1 MPFTFIWCW
10 LRVWVVSYTNSI
22 ASRGIVLNTALAS
35 NIKSAMNA
43 AEVTKI
49 MANTAVKSKTTG
61 APMALSMQQKQ
72 IQVPIV
78 TAIQA
83 YSLSAGESATAAQR
97 ELTIQTMFY
106 AVGLSC
112 GIGSL
117 YSIPMS
123 NVESGDAMHTDM
135 QQSPDNTSQAFK
147 TIQIVDDTQ
156 ANSQANE
163 NMQIVPGIPFTRD
176 LIKESTFAR
185 VVVSAPCS
193 LAEQQRLKTLG
204 AYLAL
209 GKLSADLYMTRC
221 QASFMPLHLRQSM
234 ILCPLSNCL
243 TPLSAA
249 QMQNTTSFK
258 CGVVTKS
265 PYLAPKTGAKFQT
278 TAEIEA
284 NMHAIYTNLC
294 SVIRCL
300 PVVTGTGFSDTMMI
314 VYP

>member
-1 MPFTFIWCW
+1 
-10 LRVWVVSYTNSI
+10 
-22 ASRGIVLNTALAS
+22 
-35 NIKSAMNA
+35 
-43 AEVTKI
+43 
-49 MANTAVKSKTTG
+49 
-61 APMALSMQQKQ
+61 
-72 IQVPIV
+72 
-78 TAIQA
+78 
-83 YSLSAGESATAAQR
+83 
-97 ELTIQTMFY
+97 
-106 AVGLSC
+106 
-112 GIGSL
+112 
-117 YSIPMS
+117 
-123 NVESGDAMHTDM
+123 
-135 QQSPDNTSQAFK
+135 
-147 TIQIVDDTQ
+147 
-156 ANSQANE
+156 
-163 NMQIVPGIPFTRD
+163 MQIVPGIPFTRD